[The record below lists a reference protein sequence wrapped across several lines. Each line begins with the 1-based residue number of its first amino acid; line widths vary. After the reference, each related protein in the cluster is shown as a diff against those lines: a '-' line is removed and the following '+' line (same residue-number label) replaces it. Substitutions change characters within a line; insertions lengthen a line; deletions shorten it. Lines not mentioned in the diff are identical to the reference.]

1 MSLAL
6 PLPSPQPLGV
16 MTGSPWAVLSV
27 FPANYH
33 HSPRLSVACISPGPG
48 CSLAEHLMVD
58 SAIIISHPSANNRY
72 CLLASLF
79 MRSTVMKMVFFPC
92 FPWGSLFYRPAL
104 NLALLYSVPENYSSF
119 TDFQH
124 KKKKSFLFS
133 HKSNCS
139 AQALLISTSLVSR
152 KTNLPISSQNICFF
166 LYLFHIA
173 SLPNVISSWET

>member
-6 PLPSPQPLGV
+6 PLPSPHPLGV
-16 MTGSPWAVLSV
+16 MTGSLWAVLSV

-79 MRSTVMKMVFFPC
+79 TRSTVMKMVFFPC
-92 FPWGSLFYRPAL
+92 FPWGSLFYRPAF
-104 NLALLYSVPENYSSF
+104 NLARLYSVPENYSSF

-124 KKKKSFLFS
+124 KKKKKVFFS
-133 HKSNCS
+133 HTNQTVRPKPYWSQPPLFLGKQTFQS
-139 AQALLISTSLVSR
+139 HL
-152 KTNLPISSQNICFF
+152 KTFAFF
-166 LYLFHIA
+166 YTYSI
-173 SLPNVISSWET
+173 